1 MILLEDPIRY
11 PDNGRDFFHD
21 KGSNDE
27 LAWLQKLFQEFG
39 SYASGYQL
47 GAIKLL
53 DHALD
58 EPRQRDFLVYP
69 IVFLIRL
76 YIELRLKELIQGLN
90 YCQQQTKDFPS
101 GHNIVNLW
109 NDFKI
114 KYQAVGESIAD
125 DSFKAMDSII
135 YELGNTETISMSF
148 RYPVDKD
155 GNKIQK
161 LETVNLTEL
170 RKTFIRVSYMFDG
183 ISMQIDHYVDI
194 TEGLMC
200 EMYANN
206 Y

>member
-101 GHNIVNLW
+101 GHNILNLW

-194 TEGLMC
+194 TEGLMG

>member
-170 RKTFIRVSYMFDG
+170 RKTFIRVSYM
-183 ISMQIDHYVDI
+183 
-194 TEGLMC
+194 L
-200 EMYANN
+200 
-206 Y
+206 